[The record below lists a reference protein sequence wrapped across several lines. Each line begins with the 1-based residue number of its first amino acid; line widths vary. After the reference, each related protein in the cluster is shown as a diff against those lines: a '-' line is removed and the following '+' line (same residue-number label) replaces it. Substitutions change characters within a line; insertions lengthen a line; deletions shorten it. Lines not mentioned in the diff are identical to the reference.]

1 MQYPDIGT
9 PPKDVSAVRK
19 ALLVLEAFDGP
30 HKTMGVTE
38 LSKQLSMPK
47 PTIHRLL
54 ADLVDGGFVDKLPW
68 GRYQV
73 GMRLFQL
80 GTLAQGAAA
89 LRSLALPHLHG
100 LYHETGYTV
109 YLTVADQ
116 GHAVQIERLPAP
128 NRPQIQARW
137 GGRWSLHCSSGGK
150 VLLAFGAADVA
161 SYVGDGDIAPLT
173 KYSIRDEARLRA
185 ELDMVRSQ
193 GYALSQQESLLGVY
207 GVAVPV
213 YDSKRMIVAAVG
225 IAGHEHSLTGLYPA
239 VLKAGEAVSAELSR
253 QHWTDQSAG

>member
-1 MQYPDIGT
+1 VQHSDIGT
-9 PPKDVSAVRK
+9 PPKEISAVRK
-19 ALLVLEAFDGP
+19 ALLILEAFDGP

-54 ADLVDGGFVDKLPW
+54 TDLVDAGVVDKLPW

-73 GMRLFQL
+73 GMRLFEL
-80 GTLAQGAAA
+80 GTLAQGAAT

-100 LYHETGYTV
+100 LYRDTGYTV
-109 YLTVADQ
+109 YLTVTDQ
-116 GHAVQIERLPAP
+116 GQAIQIERLPAP

-150 VLLAFGAADVA
+150 VLLAFGAADVE
-161 SYVGDGDIAPLT
+161 SYVEHIVPLT
-173 KYSIRDEARLRA
+173 KYSIRDVARLRA
-185 ELDMVRSQ
+185 ELDTVRSQ

-213 YDSKRMIVAAVG
+213 YDSKRMVVAAVG
-225 IAGHEHSLTGLYPA
+225 IAGHEHSMTGLYPA

-253 QHWTDQSAG
+253 QHWTDKSAG

>member
-1 MQYPDIGT
+1 MQHPDIGT

-30 HKTMGVTE
+30 HKTTGVTE
-38 LSKQLSMPK
+38 LSNRLSMPK

-54 ADLVDGGFVDKLPW
+54 KDLVDAGFVDKLPW

-80 GTLAQGAAA
+80 GTLARGAAT
-89 LRSLALPHLHG
+89 LRSLALPYLHG
-100 LYHETGYTV
+100 LYHDTGYTV
-109 YLTVADQ
+109 YLTVTDQ

-150 VLLAFGAADVA
+150 VLLAFGAADLA
-161 SYVGDGDIAPLT
+161 SYVGNGDITPLT

-193 GYALSQQESLLGVY
+193 GYALSQQESLPGVY

-213 YDSKRMIVAAVG
+213 YDSKKTVVAAVG
-225 IAGHEHSLTGLYPA
+225 IAGHEHSITGLYPA
-239 VLKAGEAVSAELSR
+239 VLKTGVAVSAELSR
-253 QHWTDQSAG
+253 QHWTDQSAR

>member
-1 MQYPDIGT
+1 MQDSDIGT

-30 HKTMGVTE
+30 RKTMGVTE

-54 ADLVDGGFVDKLPW
+54 TDLVDAGFVDKLPW

-73 GMRLFQL
+73 GMRLFEL
-80 GTLAQGAAA
+80 GTLARGAAT
-89 LRSLALPHLHG
+89 LRSLALPHLHE
-100 LYHETGYTV
+100 LYRYTGYTV

-128 NRPQIQARW
+128 NRPQVQARW
-137 GGRWSLHCSSGGK
+137 GARWSLHCSSGGK
-150 VLLAFGAADVA
+150 VLLAFGAADVEG
-161 SYVGDGDIAPLT
+161 YVGDIIPLT

-213 YDSKRMIVAAVG
+213 YDSKKRVAAAVG
-225 IAGHEHSLTGLYPA
+225 IAGHEHSVTGLRPA

-253 QHWTDQSAG
+253 RHWTDKSAS